1 MSFDGDGGRVSGSSN
16 LFLYDIH
23 VSPVHY
29 QTLSLTDPSSPYP
42 PPLQLGQYE
51 PHAHLGHFQRSIIL
65 ADITLRV
72 LIVLSLRTFQCPS
85 GKGLRQP
92 PGLGSTKE
100 SAESRE

>member
-1 MSFDGDGGRVSGSSN
+1 MMEEGISGSSN

-51 PHAHLGHFQRSIIL
+51 PRAHLGHFQRLIL
-65 ADITLRV
+65 LAGVHLTCFNR
-72 LIVLSLRTFQCPS
+72 
-85 GKGLRQP
+85 
-92 PGLGSTKE
+92 
-100 SAESRE
+100 AESKDLSVSKRERPKATSWIREHKGISGVKGTEV